1 MLIIDNEKDTHM
13 VTYEAS
19 LHANP
24 VIEGCIENL
33 ILGSCRKWQLV
44 SMLTGDASG

>member
-1 MLIIDNEKDTHM
+1 M

-24 VIEGCIENL
+24 VIEGCIEDH
-33 ILGSCRKWQLV
+33 LGAVGNDSLSQY
-44 SMLTGDASG
+44 